1 MALKGDL
8 MIYTQCLYNAI
19 QYVLTASHTP
29 IHPPKLRYSP
39 SLNQMN
45 HQFPIVHALFLSL
58 ENPSQVQKNYIFD
71 NQKMNPYTCRYNG

>member
-29 IHPPKLRYSP
+29 IHPPKLRYSL
-39 SLNQMN
+39 SLNQKN
-45 HQFPIVHALFLSL
+45 HRFPIAHAFFLSH
-58 ENPSQVQKNYIFD
+58 ENPSQVQKNYIF
-71 NQKMNPYTCRYNG
+71 